1 MIQYFR
7 LDSQACVRPA
17 VVPLIA
23 TTGVALVICVL
34 LWRSGWRT
42 LRVATL
48 LPAIFVVAIVLRFG
62 SPPMENALSARSVVD
77 ALSQY
82 DPHHLPVAAF
92 LVPRETEFGL
102 TFYRNQVI
110 PRYELGQV
118 PEGEHMVVAAQG
130 YPKGVNKA
138 AGRRAVFL
146 RNFPEQ
152 KLDFFYVP
160 PR

>member
-1 MIQYFR
+1 M
-7 LDSQACVRPA
+7 
-17 VVPLIA
+17 
-23 TTGVALVICVL
+23 
-34 LWRSGWRT
+34 

-48 LPAIFVVAIVLRFG
+48 VPAIVVVAIVLRFG
-62 SPPMENALSARSVVD
+62 SPPMDNALSARSVVD
-77 ALSQY
+77 ALAQY

-102 TFYRNQVI
+102 TFYRDQVI

-130 YPKGVNKA
+130 YPKGVSKA
-138 AGRRAVFL
+138 ARRKAVFL
-146 RNFPEQ
+146 GNVAAQ

-160 PR
+160 AR